1 MTYTG
6 ISHEEHQGRLVMYKA
21 IVSETEGTGAGYG
34 NKPHVYIM
42 GEGVAFSK
50 SPKKAMAHAKR
61 LCVQALLVDNI
72 ERGLG
77 GVGQIPVYGAI
88 ELYKDGKLIY
98 CKY

>member
-1 MTYTG
+1 
-6 ISHEEHQGRLVMYKA
+6 MYKA